1 MASKE
6 RGPRESL
13 AMMRW
18 LLAISLVFLAGP
30 AQAQETAPK
39 LSADRIA
46 QVDQAVQ
53 AAMEKGKIVGLAIGI
68 IDQGEVVYLQ
78 GYGFADQDNQVSV
91 TSKSMF
97 RWASVSK
104 PITAVAAMQL
114 VDKGQLD
121 LDADVRQLVPE
132 FPDHGA
138 TITMRHLLSHQSG
151 IVHYMNGKV
160 VKTNRRYLQPNP
172 FIDVVLALDNFKES
186 PLIHKPGEKMSYT
199 THGYILASAVVE
211 RAGKQPFATQVKER
225 INKPLGLRT
234 LRPDYQ
240 WEQIPYRVV
249 GYRKKGEEIVAS
261 NDADVSWKL
270 GGGGFIS
277 NIDDMAKFASGLIKR
292 QLVSEKAEKEM
303 WMPQKLA
310 NGEATNYGLGF
321 GIQNEGDQLRVSH
334 SGGQE
339 KTRTMLIIYP
349 KQRRGIVLMTNCEW
363 VNPGQVAND
372 VWKNI
377 KF

>member
-1 MASKE
+1 
-6 RGPRESL
+6 
-13 AMMRW
+13 MMRW